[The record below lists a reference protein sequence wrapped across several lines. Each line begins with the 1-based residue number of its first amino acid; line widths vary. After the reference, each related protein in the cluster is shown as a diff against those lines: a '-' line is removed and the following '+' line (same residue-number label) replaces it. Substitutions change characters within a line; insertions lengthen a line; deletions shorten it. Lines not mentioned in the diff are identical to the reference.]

1 MRTLLPNFPQG
12 RRSMADQR
20 PEHHH
25 RQQPPHEAVLL
36 SKIITEKKQIRI
48 TFLDGDTLIDRL
60 RWHTPYHLG
69 MKDGK
74 VINKSAIKF
83 WEVID

>member
-1 MRTLLPNFPQG
+1 MG
-12 RRSMADQR
+12 DQKSD
-20 PEHHH
+20 HHH
-25 RQQPPHEAVLL
+25 RPQPPHEAVLL
-36 SKIITEKKQIRI
+36 SKIITERRQIQV
-48 TFLDGDTLIDRL
+48 TFLDGDTLIDGL

-69 MKDGK
+69 MKEGK

>member
-1 MRTLLPNFPQG
+1 MG
-12 RRSMADQR
+12 DQR
-20 PEHHH
+20 HDHPN

-36 SKIITEKKQIRI
+36 SKIITEKRQIMI
-48 TFLDGDTLIDRL
+48 TFMDGDTLTDRL

-69 MKDGK
+69 LKDGK
-74 VINKSAIKF
+74 VVNKSAIKF